1 MTKLDDLLINSI
13 QREVVPGVA
22 IAVVRGDETVA
33 TAAAGAADLVS
44 GSPMLV
50 GGACN
55 WFSMTKIVTATMA
68 AMLADRGELDPETP
82 VREILTDIWPTP
94 FAAVRVRHLLNHSSG
109 LSNPIP
115 IRWVHRSDEKRPDA
129 RDFLARLLAKQRA
142 PRVEPGA
149 KAAYSNVGYLALG
162 EVIATVARRPYDT
175 VVRDEILRPLAMTS
189 TAFAWDDLPASVPRT
204 TPHSRVPR
212 LFTPMMA
219 RLLPRGLLGPRTGKV
234 VALEAFELDGA
245 AYGGLIGTVEDAARI
260 VALHCNGGIVD
271 GTRLLSTRAV
281 ESMATITALGKPYDL
296 AMGWFCPHNDPSVH
310 LEHFGGGMG
319 FWNVMRI
326 HPETGYGAIAMS
338 NITRHW
344 NITALADEAIGHVSA
359 GRTGGHRPDRDRD
372 RRRT

>member
-1 MTKLDDLLINSI
+1 MTKLDDLLLDAI
-13 QREVVPGVA
+13 QRDGIPGVA

-44 GSPMLV
+44 GSPMLI
-50 GGACN
+50 GGAGN

-68 AMLADRGELDPETP
+68 AMLADRGELDVDTP
-82 VREILTDIWPTP
+82 VRELLPDIWPMP
-94 FAAVRVRHLLNHSSG
+94 FATVRVRHLLNHSSG

-115 IRWVHRSDEKRPDA
+115 IRWVHRAGERRPEA
-129 RDFLARLLAKQRA
+129 RDFLARLLAKQRT

-162 EVIATVARRPYDT
+162 EVIATVAGRPYET
-175 VVRDEILRPLAMTS
+175 VVRDEILQPLAMTS
-189 TAFAWDDLPASVPRT
+189 TAFGWNDLPASVPRT
-204 TPHSRVPR
+204 TAHSRIPR
-212 LFTPMMA
+212 LLAPVMA
-219 RLLPRGLLGPRTGKV
+219 RVLPRGLLGPRTGKV
-234 VALEAFELDGA
+234 VALEAFAPDGA
-245 AYGGLIGTVEDAARI
+245 AYGGLIGTVEDAARV

-271 GTRLLSTRAV
+271 GTRLLSTLAV

-296 AMGWFCPHNDPSVH
+296 AMGWFRPHNDLSVH

-319 FWNVMRI
+319 YWNVMRI

-344 NITALADEAIGHVSA
+344 NITTLADGAIGIISA
-359 GRTGGHRPDRDRD
+359 TRTDSHRPDRD
-372 RRRT
+372 